1 MQDSIPI
8 RGLHHVT
15 ATVGDAQQ
23 DLDFYVGTLGLRLVK
38 KTVNFDNH
46 RVYHLY
52 YGDRHGSPGTLMTT
66 FPYEGWGVR
75 PGVHGTGQITVTAF
89 SVPEGSLGF
98 WEARLEKL
106 GVTNHQPG
114 RRFDEQWIT
123 FGDPS
128 GLVIELVETGKDD
141 RPPWLAE
148 GISQDVAIRGLHG
161 ITMAIREPTSTID
174 LLTEVLGWTVVNEAA
189 GRTRLGIDGDTP
201 GRIIDVLH
209 APDAPQAIN
218 GLGTVHHVAMA
229 VDGGGAQLAAREELL
244 RLGLQVTE
252 VHDRQYFRSIY
263 FREPGGVLYEIAT
276 LGPGFLVDEELQDL
290 RAELKLPPWEE
301 PHREEIEEH
310 LPAVSYSLGEEGVS
324 GSASRSRR

>member
-15 ATVGDAQQ
+15 VTVGDAQQ

-46 RVYHLY
+46 HVYHFY
-52 YGDRHGSPGTLMTT
+52 YGDRHGAPGTLMTT
-66 FPYEGWGVR
+66 FSCEGWDVR
-75 PGVHGTGQITVTAF
+75 PGVQGAGQITVTAF

-98 WEARLEKL
+98 WEARLEHL
-106 GVTNHQPG
+106 GVTNHQSG

-128 GLVIELVETGKDD
+128 GLVIELVETGRND
-141 RPPWLAE
+141 RTPWLAE
-148 GISQDVAIRGLHG
+148 GISQDVTIRGLHG

-174 LLTEVLGWTVVNEAA
+174 LLTEVLGWSVVTEAE
-189 GRTRLGIDGDTP
+189 GRTRLRIDGDMP

-229 VDGGGAQLAAREELL
+229 VDGGEAQLAAREELL
-244 RLGLQVTE
+244 RLGLKVIE
-252 VHDRQYFRSIY
+252 VLDRQYFRSIY

-276 LGPGFLVDEELQDL
+276 LRPGFLVDEELQVL
-290 RAELKLPPWEE
+290 GAELKLLPSEE

-310 LPAVSYSLGEEGVS
+310 LPGVSYSLEEEGVS